1 MIRDEHVAR
10 LARADAE
17 WRAAR
22 AGRELS
28 DCRDDHEV
36 KRAAAV
42 VSAVLRNATLAE
54 RQAYAEMELD
64 HILGTEWRQGPQAE
78 PPEAEI

>member
-1 MIRDEHVAR
+1 
-10 LARADAE
+10 
-17 WRAAR
+17 
-22 AGRELS
+22 
-28 DCRDDHEV
+28 
-36 KRAAAV
+36 

-54 RQAYAEMELD
+54 RQAYVEMELD